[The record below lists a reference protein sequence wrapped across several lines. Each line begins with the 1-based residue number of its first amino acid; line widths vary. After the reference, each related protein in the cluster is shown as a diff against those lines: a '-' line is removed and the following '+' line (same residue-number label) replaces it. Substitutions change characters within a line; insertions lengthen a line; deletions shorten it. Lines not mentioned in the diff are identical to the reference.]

1 MQPQPDKKEMIENK
15 YRSQNYRQQEQ
26 VNVFNPSLKESKME
40 KTESLVTPAFV
51 TQRTKR
57 EGFGRHHDRARSPSS
72 NSLDEVKSNLAE
84 KHSNLTSQQ

>member
-1 MQPQPDKKEMIENK
+1 MNFYKGPGLLAQ
-15 YRSQNYRQQEQ
+15 
-26 VNVFNPSLKESKME
+26 KME

-51 TQRTKR
+51 TQRSQA
-57 EGFGRHHDRARSPSS
+57 EGFGRHHARARSPSS